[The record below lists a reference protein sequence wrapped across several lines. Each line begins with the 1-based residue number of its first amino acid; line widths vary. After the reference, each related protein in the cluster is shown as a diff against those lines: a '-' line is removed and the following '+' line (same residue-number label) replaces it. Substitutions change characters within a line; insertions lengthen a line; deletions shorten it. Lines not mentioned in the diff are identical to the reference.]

1 MRKRRIEDPHAERE
15 AERYEKPI
23 PSRELI
29 LQYLGDC
36 SGPRTHK
43 RIARD
48 LEVVTPEGLQALTRR
63 LKAMEREGQ
72 VILNR
77 REAYGPVTKMD
88 LLPGRVTAHPDGYGF
103 LVRDDG
109 GEDVFLSG
117 RQMRSLLHGDRAVVR
132 VVAKDRRGRT
142 EGALVEV
149 LERANKRLVGRFFNE
164 GGVAFVAPDN
174 KRFHQDIL
182 IPGDAAAG
190 AQHGQIVMVDI
201 VRQPDWRRQPIGRV
215 SEILGNHMAPGMEI
229 DIAIRAYDLPHTWP
243 ETVLAETAGLGETV
257 RARDRA
263 GRVDLRSL
271 PLVTID
277 GEDARDFDDAVYCER
292 TARGWRLLVAIADVA
307 HYVAPGSALDIEA
320 HLRGTSVYF
329 PDRAIP
335 MLPEALSNG
344 LCSLNPELDRLCL
357 VCEIDVE
364 PRGSVRSYRFRK
376 ALMRSAAR
384 FTYREVNTI
393 AVERQRALRNRY
405 RALTPHLD
413 ELYALYRQLRH
424 RRDARGAIDFES
436 TETKIVFDAARKI
449 ERIVPT
455 VRTDAHR
462 LIEECM
468 IAANVAAAE
477 FLEERGLPCLY
488 RIHEPPAR
496 EKLDDVRTFLG
507 ELGLSLGGGAQP
519 EPRDYAALLAET
531 AGRPDAH
538 LIQTLMLRSLRLAVY
553 NPVNAGHFGLAHGA
567 YTHFTSPIR
576 RYPDL
581 LVHRAIH
588 HLLAKK
594 PASEFRYGA
603 EQLGSLGDHCS
614 LTERRADEATRDA
627 VAWLKCEFMQ
637 DKIGEVYSGI
647 ITAVTGFGF
656 FVELKDIY
664 VEGLVHVT
672 SLKNDYYHHDPL
684 RHELRGEHGKR
695 SYRIATEVSVR
706 VVRVDLDGRRI
717 DFDLVP

>member
-1 MRKRRIEDPHAERE
+1 M
-15 AERYEKPI
+15 
-23 PSRELI
+23 
-29 LQYLGDC
+29 
-36 SGPRTHK
+36 
-43 RIARD
+43 
-48 LEVVTPEGLQALTRR
+48 
-63 LKAMEREGQ
+63 
-72 VILNR
+72 
-77 REAYGPVTKMD
+77 
-88 LLPGRVTAHPDGYGF
+88 
-103 LVRDDG
+103 
-109 GEDVFLSG
+109 
-117 RQMRSLLHGDRAVVR
+117 
-132 VVAKDRRGRT
+132 
-142 EGALVEV
+142 
-149 LERANKRLVGRFFNE
+149 VGRFFNE

-243 ETVLAETAGLGETV
+243 ETVLAETAGLGKTV

-292 TARGWRLLVAIADVA
+292 TAHGWRLLVAIADVA
-307 HYVAPGSALDIEA
+307 HYVAPGSALDLEA

-329 PDRAIP
+329 PDRVIP

-344 LCSLNPELDRLCL
+344 LCSLNPEVDRLCL
-357 VCEIDVE
+357 VCEIDVGA
-364 PRGSVRSYRFRK
+364 RGSVRSYQFRK

-384 FTYREVNTI
+384 LTYHEVNTI

-413 ELYALYRQLRH
+413 ELYALYRQLRR

-455 VRTDAHR
+455 VRNDAHR

-477 FLEERGLPCLY
+477 FLEKRGLPCLY

-496 EKLDDVRTFLG
+496 EKLDDLRTFLG
-507 ELGLSLGGGAQP
+507 ELGLSLGGGTQP

-531 AGRPDAH
+531 AERPDAH

-588 HLLAKK
+588 HLLEKK

-603 EQLGSLGDHCS
+603 EQLRSLGDHCS

-627 VAWLKCEFMQ
+627 VAWLK
-637 DKIGEVYSGI
+637 
-647 ITAVTGFGF
+647 
-656 FVELKDIY
+656 
-664 VEGLVHVT
+664 
-672 SLKNDYYHHDPL
+672 
-684 RHELRGEHGKR
+684 
-695 SYRIATEVSVR
+695 
-706 VVRVDLDGRRI
+706 
-717 DFDLVP
+717 